1 MHYLSVSSLN
11 APFSS
16 KIMTFKLSRIRRVK
30 CDEARPNCRRCIST
44 GRRCDGY
51 LPVDI
56 ALSRRA
62 LVDIAKHPVASTS
75 EYIKLL
81 RQRGQATVPLVLT
94 RSLSQAPAAL
104 AGTQACLKDE
114 RSRLSLEYQLFDVF
128 RSRTIPSATLL
139 APSQFWT
146 QLVLKLTHN
155 EPAMWHACITLASL
169 EQAWH
174 VAESN
179 GRNAEKGLHTS
190 RQAKLRSVS
199 ERHYHQ
205 AICLAKTVSH
215 PSSMLV
221 LSILL
226 GAAAGGLGR
235 TQDARMHVVAGRKL
249 FVEAGQSHETARAA
263 DVLVRLDL
271 DRLSIT
277 DTAAPYMREDIA
289 ALRHCGGQQ
298 DMFEEGFD
306 TYGQAFEGIYAL
318 AQVLV
323 VNFYQPWETFLVKE
337 YKFND
342 ALRAWES
349 GMARFETQSHS
360 QTRESRPWAA
370 GTERENMIYALSIRI
385 YHTFLYIML
394 HRLRE
399 PIPETRFDQDL
410 ALFERVILLSEDL
423 CRRAASDLPSVSIDP
438 GLIMVLYMA
447 GSKCRHPRLRRKCVW
462 MLERLKRREG
472 VWRSDAAAGLLLKI
486 IELEEQRYIHFGD
499 IGHSQQFSPPTQ
511 SEMAYLQSAMKVSW
525 NAWKKPGFRLQAW
538 ENWDRVSVI
547 PEHCRVQDTNVAVFE
562 EDGYLAAT
570 LYIAE
575 SGQNQHKVIVRF

>member
-1 MHYLSVSSLN
+1 
-11 APFSS
+11 
-16 KIMTFKLSRIRRVK
+16 MTFELSRIRRVK
-30 CDEARPNCRRCIST
+30 CDEARPNCRRCMST

-51 LPVDI
+51 LPMDI

-62 LVDIAKHPVASTS
+62 LVDIAKHLGTS
-75 EYIKLL
+75 ITEHVKLL
-81 RQRGQATVPLVLT
+81 QQRKQAAVPMVLT

-104 AGTQACLKDE
+104 ALTPTCSGDE

-155 EPAMWHACITLASL
+155 EPAIWQACLTLASL
-169 EQAWH
+169 QQAWH
-174 VAESN
+174 MAESN
-179 GRNAEKGLHTS
+179 GGSAGERLHTS
-190 RQAKLRSVS
+190 RQAKLRGVS
-199 ERHYHQ
+199 EVHYHQ
-205 AICLAKTVSH
+205 AISLAKTVSH
-215 PSSMLV
+215 PSSLLV

-235 TQDARMHVVAGRKL
+235 TQDARMHVIAGRKL
-249 FVEAGQSHETARAA
+249 FVGVDQSHEMARAA

-271 DRLSIT
+271 DRLSVM
-277 DTAAPYMREDIA
+277 DMAAPYTREDVA
-289 ALRHCGGQQ
+289 ALRHCDGQQ
-298 DMFEEGFD
+298 DLFERGFD

-318 AQVLV
+318 TRVLM
-323 VNFYQPWETFLVKE
+323 VNYYQPWASFLVKE
-337 YKFND
+337 NKFRD
-342 ALRAWES
+342 ALRAWEY
-349 GMARFETQSHS
+349 GMARFEAQLHIQS
-360 QTRESRPWAA
+360 RETKPCAA

-423 CRRAASDLPSVSIDP
+423 CRRAASDLVSVSIDP

-462 MLERLKRREG
+462 MLEKLKRREG

-486 IELEEQRYIHFGD
+486 IEVEEQLHVHLGN
-499 IGHSQQFSPPTQ
+499 IGHNQQFSPPTQ
-511 SEMAYLQSAMKVSW
+511 TEMTYLQSAMKVSW
-525 NAWKKPGFRLQAW
+525 NAWTRSSFQLQAW
-538 ENWDRVSVI
+538 ENWDQVDVI
-547 PEHCRVQDTNVAVFE
+547 PEHCRVQNTDVAVFE
-562 EDGYLAAT
+562 EDGYLSAT
-570 LYIAE
+570 LHVAG
-575 SGQNQHKVIVRF
+575 SMQNQRKVVVRF

>member
-1 MHYLSVSSLN
+1 
-11 APFSS
+11 
-16 KIMTFKLSRIRRVK
+16 MTFKLSRVRRVK

-62 LVDIAKHPVASTS
+62 LVDTIAKHPGISIP
-75 EYIKLL
+75 EHIKLL
-81 RQRGQATVPLVLT
+81 RQRKQAAVPMVLM
-94 RSLSQAPAAL
+94 RPLAQAPAAL
-104 AGTQACLKDE
+104 ALSPSCLKDE

-128 RSRTIPSATLL
+128 RFRTIPSATLL

-169 EQAWH
+169 QQAWH

-179 GRNAEKGLHTS
+179 GGNAGERLHTS
-190 RQAKLRSVS
+190 RQAKLRGVS
-199 ERHYHQ
+199 EVHYHQ
-205 AICLAKTVSH
+205 AITLAKTVSH

-235 TQDARMHVVAGRKL
+235 TQDARMHVIAGRKL
-249 FVEAGQSHETARAA
+249 FVEVDQSHETSRAA

-277 DTAAPYMREDIA
+277 DTAAPYIQEDMA
-289 ALRHCGGQQ
+289 ALRHYGRQQ
-298 DMFEEGFD
+298 DLFERGFD

-318 AQVLV
+318 TRVLM
-323 VNFYQPWETFLVKE
+323 VNYNQPWASFLVKE
-337 YKFND
+337 YKFGD
-342 ALRAWES
+342 DLRAWEF
-349 GMARFETQSHS
+349 GMARFEAQPHM
-360 QTRESRPWAA
+360 QTRETKPWAA

-385 YHTFLYIML
+385 YHTFVYIML

-399 PIPETRFDQDL
+399 PTPETRYDQDL

-423 CRRAASDLPSVSIDP
+423 CRRAASDLTSVSIDP
-438 GLIMVLYMA
+438 GLIMALYMA
-447 GSKCRHPRLRRKCVW
+447 GAKCRHSRLRRKCVQ
-462 MLERLKRREG
+462 MLQKLKRREG
-472 VWRSDAAAGLLLKI
+472 VWRSDAAAGMLLKI
-486 IELEEQRYIHFGD
+486 IEVEEQRHVHFGD
-499 IGHSQQFSPPTQ
+499 IGHNQQFTPPTQ
-511 SEMAYLQSAMKVSW
+511 TEMAYLQSAMKVSW
-525 NAWKKPGFRLQAW
+525 NAWTKPAFRLQAW
-538 ENWDRVSVI
+538 ENWDRVDVI
-547 PEHCRVQDTNVAVFE
+547 PEHCRVVDTDVAVFE

-570 LYIAE
+570 LHVAG
-575 SGQNQHKVIVRF
+575 SRQNQRKVIVRF

>member
-1 MHYLSVSSLN
+1 
-11 APFSS
+11 
-16 KIMTFKLSRIRRVK
+16 MTFELSRIRRVK
-30 CDEARPNCRRCIST
+30 CDEARPNCRRCMST

-62 LVDIAKHPVASTS
+62 LVDIAKHLGTSIIEHVRLLQQRKQAPV
-75 EYIKLL
+75 
-81 RQRGQATVPLVLT
+81 PMVLT

-104 AGTQACLKDE
+104 ALTPTCSGDE
-114 RSRLSLEYQLFDVF
+114 RSRLSLEYHLFDVF

-155 EPAMWHACITLASL
+155 EPAIWQACLTLASL
-169 EQAWH
+169 QQAWH
-174 VAESN
+174 MAESN
-179 GRNAEKGLHTS
+179 GGSARERLHTS
-190 RQAKLRSVS
+190 RQGKLRGVS
-199 ERHYHQ
+199 EVHYHQ
-205 AICLAKTVSH
+205 AISLAKTVSH
-215 PSSMLV
+215 PSSLLV

-235 TQDARMHVVAGRKL
+235 TQDARMHVIAGRKL
-249 FVEAGQSHETARAA
+249 FMGVDQSHEMARAA

-271 DRLSIT
+271 DRLSVM
-277 DTAAPYMREDIA
+277 DMAAPYTREDVA
-289 ALRHCGGQQ
+289 ALRHCDGQQ
-298 DMFEEGFD
+298 DLFERGFD

-318 AQVLV
+318 TRVLM
-323 VNFYQPWETFLVKE
+323 VNYYQPWASFLVKE
-337 YKFND
+337 NKFGD
-342 ALRAWES
+342 ALRAWEY
-349 GMARFETQSHS
+349 GMARFEAQLHIQS
-360 QTRESRPWAA
+360 RETKPCAA
-370 GTERENMIYALSIRI
+370 GTEREIMIYALSIRI

-423 CRRAASDLPSVSIDP
+423 CRRAASDLVSVSIDP

-462 MLERLKRREG
+462 MLEKLKRREG

-486 IELEEQRYIHFGD
+486 IEVEEQLHVHLGN
-499 IGHSQQFSPPTQ
+499 IGHNQQFSPPTQ
-511 SEMAYLQSAMKVSW
+511 TEMTYLQSAMKVSW
-525 NAWKKPGFRLQAW
+525 NAWTRSSFQLQAW
-538 ENWDRVSVI
+538 ENWDQVDVI
-547 PEHCRVQDTNVAVFE
+547 PEHCRVQNTDVAVFE
-562 EDGYLAAT
+562 EDGYLSAT
-570 LYIAE
+570 LHVAG
-575 SGQNQHKVIVRF
+575 SMQNQRKVVVRF